1 MFDAQNERSDAENQ
15 SNQREGEWSQSRP
28 SEEDSDSLPFEN
40 ALPQQ
45 GSGETEESSLKQ
57 HDNEKKTAL
66 LAATKMGA
74 GYQGKSKKKQPGVG
88 QNVRPKRALFCLTLD
103 NPVRSAAITIV
114 DWKYPFIIFS
124 FIYSILFGCL

>member
-15 SNQREGEWSQSRP
+15 KEGEWSQSRP
-28 SEEDSDSLPFEN
+28 SAEDSDSLPFEN
-40 ALPQQ
+40 ALPQE
-45 GSGETEESSLKQ
+45 GNGATEDSSLKQ
-57 HDNEKKTAL
+57 HENEKKTAL

-114 DWKYPFIIFS
+114 DWKYPFIIFN
-124 FIYSILFGCL
+124 FIYCIMFHCL

>member
-15 SNQREGEWSQSRP
+15 REEGEWSRSRP

-45 GSGETEESSLKQ
+45 GSGETEDSSLKH

-114 DWKYPFIIFS
+114 DWKYPFIIFN
-124 FIYSILFGCL
+124 FICSMLFDCLR